1 MESSRIP
8 QVQSTLNQTSSV
20 SGNGRSVGTMSQY
33 GAPPPVAS
41 LREGDVVRAE
51 ITDLRN
57 NEITIVMEDNTTIK
71 GHLTNNT
78 SLSIGQTAA
87 FRLAQVSPRGIVLE
101 AMAKQYS
108 SSQLAVIRQALE
120 EANIPDNE
128 KNETIVRELMNNKM
142 PINRQAISLILSQ
155 SYQTGSDDIGSLV
168 LMNKHHMPITPE
180 SAAQFSDYRNYEHQL
195 ITRITQFSEDLPSLL
210 QALSK
215 NGPKEAVANF
225 GHALLSLADFTTDAG
240 AGTDDTISFLSE
252 AERNELLSYLEDMDL
267 PDADIAAIKNGSA
280 QLGSIIAALKQSD
293 MAAAEAEASSDA
305 AEAAPETAE
314 TNPAGE
320 LSADTEN
327 EPDATASPKNLTSF
341 LNFGKNLAENA
352 RASISSLFTASQGA
366 GSPSPKE
373 ALLERL
379 EEQQHMNQ
387 NSRLQTGALLSPEKR
402 DALISHMDELPI
414 SSGLKAKIADGTAGA
429 GEILQTIKNVIPI
442 SDPESIRS
450 LFQTEE
456 FHILYKEVLLK
467 NFTLTPADL
476 KNPKKV
482 QEFYPKMEAQL
493 SSLENLIRSNLS
505 GEDSEHFAGQAK
517 DMQDNIEFMKSLNS
531 MFSCMQLPLKLSEQ
545 AAHGDL
551 YVYTK
556 KESMKKNPD
565 NLRVLLHLDLEH
577 LGSMDVHITKNGN
590 HIDAKFYLEDK
601 AAQSLVQAN
610 TSLLADALAQK
621 GYRSHILTEAL
632 EQKADLVKDF
642 MEADLSHTD
651 MKRYTFDIRA

>member
-8 QVQSTLNQTSSV
+8 QVKSTLNQTSSV
-20 SGNGRSVGTMSQY
+20 GGNGRSVGTMSQY
-33 GAPPPVAS
+33 GAQPPVAS

-78 SLSIGQTAA
+78 SLSIGQTAS

-155 SYQTGSDDIGSLV
+155 SYQTGSEDIGSLV
-168 LMNKHHMPITPE
+168 LMNKHHMPVSPE

-210 QALSK
+210 QALSS
-215 NGPKEAVANF
+215 NGPKQAVADF
-225 GHALLSLADFTTDAG
+225 GHALLSLTDFTADTS
-240 AGTDDTISFLSE
+240 AGTDDTISFLSV
-252 AERNELLSYLEDMDL
+252 AEREELLSYLEDTDL
-267 PDADIAAIKNGSA
+267 TSAGTEAVKNGTARLNDIIDSLRLSA
-280 QLGSIIAALKQSD
+280 
-293 MAAAEAEASSDA
+293 MAANNPEDLSDA
-305 AEAAPETAE
+305 AKDSLQKAE
-314 TNPAGE
+314 EPPAE
-320 LSADTEN
+320 ESADTEN
-327 EPDATASPKNLTSF
+327 ESAKASSPKNLTSF

-352 RASISSLFTASQGA
+352 RTSIHSLFTPSQASD
-366 GSPSPKE
+366 SLSPKE
-373 ALLERL
+373 AFLERL
-379 EEQQHMNQ
+379 EEQQHLNQ
-387 NSRLQTGALLSPEKR
+387 SSRLQTGGLLSAEKR
-402 DALISHMDELPI
+402 STLLSHMDELPI
-414 SSGLKAKIADGTAGA
+414 SSSLKAKIADGSAGA
-429 GEILQTIKNVIPI
+429 REILQTIKNVIPL

-517 DMQDNIEFMKSLNS
+517 DMQDNIAFMKSLNS

-545 AAHGDL
+545 TAHGDL

-556 KESMKKNPD
+556 KESMRKNPD

-601 AAQSLVQAN
+601 AAQSLVQTN
-610 TSLLADALAQK
+610 TSLLADALAKK
-621 GYRSHILTEAL
+621 GYRSHIQTQAL

>member
-8 QVQSTLNQTSSV
+8 QVKSTLNQTSSV
-20 SGNGRSVGTMSQY
+20 AGNGRSVGTMSQY
-33 GAPPPVAS
+33 GAQPPVAS
-41 LREGDVVRAE
+41 LREGDIVRAE

-155 SYQTGSDDIGSLV
+155 SYQTGCEDIGSLV
-168 LMNKHHMPITPE
+168 LMNKHHMSISPE

-210 QALSK
+210 QALSA
-215 NGPKEAVANF
+215 NGPKDAVADF
-225 GHALLSLADFTTDAG
+225 GHALLSLTDFTADAS

-252 AERNELLSYLEDMDL
+252 TERDELLSYLEDTDL
-267 PDADIAAIKNGSA
+267 SDADMAAIKNGTA
-280 QLGSIIAALKQSD
+280 GLNDMIASLKLSD
-293 MAAAEAEASSDA
+293 MAADDTEALSDTT
-305 AEAAPETAE
+305 EDTPQTAE
-314 TNPAGE
+314 KNLSEE

-327 EPDATASPKNLTSF
+327 ESAVTSSPKNLTSF

-352 RASISSLFTASQGA
+352 RASINSLFTSSQGTD
-366 GSPSPKE
+366 SLSPKE
-373 ALLERL
+373 AFLERL
-379 EEQQHMNQ
+379 EEQQHLNQ
-387 NSRLQTGALLSPEKR
+387 NSRLQTGGLLSAEKR
-402 DALISHMDELPI
+402 NTLLSHMDELPI
-414 SSGLKAKIADGTAGA
+414 SSSLKARIADGTAGA
-429 GEILQTIKNVIPI
+429 REILQTIKNVIPL
-442 SDPESIRS
+442 SNPESIRS

-482 QEFYPKMEAQL
+482 QEFYPKMETQL

-517 DMQDNIEFMKSLNS
+517 DMQDNIAFMKSLNS

-545 AAHGDL
+545 TAHGDL

-556 KESMKKNPD
+556 KESMRKNPD

-601 AAQSLVQAN
+601 AAQSLVQTN
-610 TSLLADALAQK
+610 TSLLADALAKK
-621 GYRSHILTEAL
+621 GYRSHIQTEAL